1 MVTNP
6 NGSVA
11 LYDSSSK
18 SDILHHQEARVL
30 FYSPRRLSM
39 QRIRST
45 GRPPLIVL
53 LLLLISAAGVEAQ
66 SLEISAPAPVT
77 GSDLAGRIRP
87 RDIGDARYTDHYY
100 AFVGN
105 PGDLIVTVTG
115 QNLNGDVD
123 IFTSVGLRPLLKFT
137 LYAESSTPITK
148 STFLRNREQLILR
161 IEARTPND
169 DNGLY
174 RITFAGTFEAL
185 PQSLVAG
192 AETEPGEFEISSS
205 RQTGRRV
212 SSVGARIYEPEPV
225 PKEVA
230 AAPTPEA
237 TTEATPTETP
247 EEKPAE
253 AATIATEPERPP
265 ARTTPPRRGGRRS
278 RSRQPAAGAVPKVNG
293 KSGNVTTGRTT
304 TSSRNSRSDVEQP
317 VEPEP
322 EVGPRL
328 VIETADGTLID
339 KSMTTVRRVMIENGW
354 VVVVG
359 KDGRV
364 QRIML
369 SQVVK
374 MSIAP

>member
-1 MVTNP
+1 
-6 NGSVA
+6 
-11 LYDSSSK
+11 
-18 SDILHHQEARVL
+18 
-30 FYSPRRLSM
+30 M

-45 GRPPLIVL
+45 GRPPLVVL
-53 LLLLISAAGVEAQ
+53 LLLLISAAGVTAQ

-77 GSDLAGRIRP
+77 ASDLAGRITP
-87 RDIGDARYTDHYY
+87 RDMGDARYTDHYY

-137 LYAESSTPITK
+137 LYAESPTPITK
-148 STFLRNREQLILR
+148 SIFLRNREQLILR
-161 IEARTPND
+161 VEARTPND

-174 RITFAGTFEAL
+174 RITFGGTFEAL
-185 PQSLVAG
+185 PQSLIAG
-192 AETEPGEFEISSS
+192 SETEPGEFEVSSS

-212 SSVGARIYEPEPV
+212 SSVGARINEPEPA

-237 TTEATPTETP
+237 SAEATPTETP
-247 EEKPAE
+247 AKKPVE
-253 AATIATEPERPP
+253 AVTTVTEPERPP

-278 RSRQPAAGAVPKVNG
+278 RSRQPAAGAEVAVPKVNG
-293 KSGNVTTGRTT
+293 KSGNVTTGRTA
-304 TSSRNSRSDVEQP
+304 TSRRNTRSAVEQP

-328 VIETADGTLID
+328 IIETADGTLID
-339 KSMTTVRRVMIENGW
+339 KSMTTVRRVMVENGW